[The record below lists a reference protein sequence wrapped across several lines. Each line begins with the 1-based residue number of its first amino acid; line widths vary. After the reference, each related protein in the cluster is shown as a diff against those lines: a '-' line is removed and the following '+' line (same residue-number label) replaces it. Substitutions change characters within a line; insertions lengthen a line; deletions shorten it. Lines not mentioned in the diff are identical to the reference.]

1 LEVGCP
7 SDPKTEQTV
16 VVPSSL
22 SATTVTRRLAL
33 AGCVAAEDEARDLLA
48 LARDDETAES
58 WISRREQ
65 GEPLAWI
72 TGLQEFAGYQLRV
85 DPGVYVPRRQS
96 EELARRA
103 ADLLATGDGSAAD
116 VCTGSG
122 TIAAY
127 LLAAVP
133 AAHVVGVEID
143 RSAAECARRNG
154 VPVVVGDLTDPLA
167 SSAFGLVTAIAP
179 YVPSDDF
186 RTLPR
191 DVQRYEPRRSLDGGG
206 DGLHLVRR
214 VVTGSAR
221 VLRPG
226 GWLLV
231 ELGGEQDEVLAPVL
245 ADAGFENICT
255 WRDEDGDLRG
265 LAARLRRD

>member
-1 LEVGCP
+1 MSVPWTGG
-7 SDPKTEQTV
+7 TEQTV
-16 VVPSSL
+16 VVSS
-22 SATTVTRRLAL
+22 SFSPATVAHRLAA
-33 AGCVAAEDEARDLLA
+33 AGCVAAEEEARDLLA
-48 LARDDETAES
+48 LAGDDETAES

-72 TGLQEFAGYQLRV
+72 TGLEEFAGSHLRV

-103 ADLLATGDGSAAD
+103 AELLATDGGSAAD
-116 VCTGSG
+116 FCTGSG
-122 TIAAY
+122 PIAAY

-143 RSAAECARRNG
+143 RSAAVCARRNG
-154 VPVVVGDLTDPLA
+154 VPVVVGDLADPLA
-167 SSAFGLVTAIAP
+167 SSAFGVVTAVAP
-179 YVPSDDF
+179 YVPADDF

-191 DVQRYEPRRSLDGGG
+191 DVQRYEPRRSLDGGR
-206 DGLHLVRR
+206 DGLHVVRR

-231 ELGGEQDEVLAPVL
+231 ELGGEQDELLAPTL
-245 ADAGFENICT
+245 AGAGFEAVRT

-265 LAARLRRD
+265 LVARLRDG